1 MDGVTPG
8 TCRAGH
14 YTTQTQPIAAD
25 RGGSG
30 NQADKTASRESGRF
44 YKHSKESVSAS
55 RRSDQTTGFSR

>member
-25 RGGSG
+25 RGGSR

-44 YKHSKESVSAS
+44 YKHSKESVSTS